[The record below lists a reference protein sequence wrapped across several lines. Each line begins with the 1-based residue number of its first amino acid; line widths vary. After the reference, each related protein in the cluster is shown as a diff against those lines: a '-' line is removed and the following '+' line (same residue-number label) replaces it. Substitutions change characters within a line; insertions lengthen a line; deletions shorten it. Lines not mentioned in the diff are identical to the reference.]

1 MSIQTTQAELDDI
14 FRRMSKDYGALNK
27 KQQAYAIKEIGRI
40 RSEVNDLLADYAD
53 DDGIISRRRANMVIR
68 ELDGIEKSIRKN
80 GEIIFEEIASDTS
93 DWTTNRIAKISGVTI
108 SGAATERV
116 NKHVVKYIAKRFGDD
131 GLVLSDRVWGLGA
144 DIREEISSVI
154 RSNIIRG
161 EGIQKMIPEIRKVYD
176 NETWKIRRLARTEG
190 VTAHRAATSYNAVE
204 SDLVEYVQFHDGG
217 PDKNHENHA
226 CYDLANRDPYGKG
239 RGVYKPNDTE
249 IWMPHPQC
257 TSYISYILDERWL

>member
-93 DWTTNRIAKISGVTI
+93 DWTSNRIAKISGVTI

-116 NKHVVKYIAKRFGDD
+116 NKQDVNNIAKSLDTD
-131 GLVLSDRVWGLGA
+131 GLLRYFCS
-144 DIREEISSVI
+144 
-154 RSNIIRG
+154 
-161 EGIQKMIPEIRKVYD
+161 
-176 NETWKIRRLARTEG
+176 
-190 VTAHRAATSYNAVE
+190 
-204 SDLVEYVQFHDGG
+204 
-217 PDKNHENHA
+217 
-226 CYDLANRDPYGKG
+226 
-239 RGVYKPNDTE
+239 
-249 IWMPHPQC
+249 
-257 TSYISYILDERWL
+257 